1 LLILLNIIAGK
12 KSFRLEPQG
21 FSSTLTLPVS
31 SFSSHRTTKIEVQI
45 KAQVWAE
52 NNKLTSLVMSIEDSS
67 NKPIFWIG
75 KPIKEIIKPCKCWQ
89 SVKLNASYEMKPETI
104 RQILKLY
111 LWNDDTTTI
120 WVDDIAIRIENI
132 EHL

>member
-1 LLILLNIIAGK
+1 VPNKKCKPLNI
-12 KSFRLEPQG
+12 FV
-21 FSSTLTLPVS
+21 LTLKS
-31 SFSSHRTTKIEVQI
+31 DEVG
-45 KAQVWAE
+45 
-52 NNKLTSLVMSIEDSS
+52 NKLTSLVMSIEDSS